1 MTALPAT
8 RIRAASSST
17 PHGSTDWL
25 KTGLRKSV
33 RPRGTEPRMIPH
45 SPARRNPEPQ
55 PHSLA
60 NAGNRHAQAGRGRH
74 TRARALPRL
83 RHQLSC
89 LVSGEMH
96 MDMGRVVHI
105 SAKRAP
111 EMAPACLSS
120 VQAWHTF
127 GAFRSEEHTS
137 ELQSLMRIS
146 YDVFCLKKKKNN

>member
-105 SAKRAP
+105 SAKHAP
-111 EMAPACLSS
+111 EMATACLSS
-120 VQAWHTF
+120 VHVWPSF
-127 GAFRSEEHTS
+127 EHF
-137 ELQSLMRIS
+137 
-146 YDVFCLKKKKNN
+146 V

>member
-60 NAGNRHAQAGRGRH
+60 NAANRHAQAGPARH
-74 TRARALPRL
+74 TLARALPRL
-83 RHQLSC
+83 RPQPPC
-89 LVSGEMH
+89 LVEGEMQ
-96 MDMGRVVHI
+96 MEMGRVVHI
-105 SAKRAP
+105 RAKLTPA
-111 EMAPACLSS
+111 MAPACLSS
-120 VQAWHTF
+120 FQAGHTF
-127 GAFRSEEHTS
+127 GPFWLQAAHKDHFR
-137 ELQSLMRIS
+137 
-146 YDVFCLKKKKNN
+146 